1 METQACHTWTQLQ
14 NGQQHALLELYN
26 QHYVG
31 LMNYGMKLTGQRE
44 LTSECITQILLRLW
58 DSRARLPVVE
68 NVRSYLLTCLR
79 RELMAEIKMEANRM
93 RNNKRFRDMTP
104 SEECSY
110 EEYLVKLLHN
120 KELKDRLEKAL
131 GQLTQREKELMRL
144 KFFEDLDYDEIAAR
158 CNITKRTA
166 YNIIHAALK
175 TLKASFATPPLSN
188 ADIHNHAILA
198 ICCCMLFL

>member
-1 METQACHTWTQLQ
+1 METKACHTWIQLQ

-31 LMNYGMKLTGQRE
+31 LMNYGMKLTGQRQ
-44 LTSECITQILLRLW
+44 LTSGCITQILLRLW
-58 DSRARLPVVE
+58 DNRAKLPVVE

-93 RNNKRFRDMTP
+93 RNNKRFHDMAPT
-104 SEECSY
+104 EECCY
-110 EEYLVKLLHN
+110 EEHLVQLQHN
-120 KELKDRLEKAL
+120 KELKNGLTKAL
-131 GQLTQREKELMRL
+131 SQLTQREKELMRL

-158 CNITKRTA
+158 CDITKRTA

-175 TLKASFATPPLSN
+175 RLKASFVTPPLPN
-188 ADIHNHAILA
+188 PDIHNPAILA
-198 ICCCMLFL
+198 MCCFILFL

>member
-1 METQACHTWTQLQ
+1 MLLRLIMETQACHTWTQLQ

-79 RELMAEIKMEANRM
+79 RE
-93 RNNKRFRDMTP
+93 
-104 SEECSY
+104 
-110 EEYLVKLLHN
+110 
-120 KELKDRLEKAL
+120 
-131 GQLTQREKELMRL
+131 
-144 KFFEDLDYDEIAAR
+144 
-158 CNITKRTA
+158 
-166 YNIIHAALK
+166 
-175 TLKASFATPPLSN
+175 
-188 ADIHNHAILA
+188 
-198 ICCCMLFL
+198 